1 MLNVNEFKSKI
12 SERGGLLDANRF
24 KVILPEVEGS
34 GLSGLDL
41 NLLCISVDMPGRQIT
56 TQPRRIGIKEEKV
69 ADGFAVDDVNIS
81 FYMPADGSI
90 KRYFETWA
98 ALVVPNRMG
107 IINYKIQYQKP
118 VTIEHLTRSGAV
130 SHTTSLIEAFP
141 TSLQP
146 IELSSE
152 TTNQLS
158 RYAVQ
163 LSYTDFTT
171 SGNDGTTPSLVRA
184 SSTVI

>member
-12 SERGGLLDANRF
+12 IERGGILDVNKF
-24 KVILPEVEGS
+24 KVILPQVQGS
-34 GLSGLDL
+34 GLSGEDL

-69 ADGFAVDDVNIS
+69 ADGFAVDDVNIT

-90 KRYFETWA
+90 KKYFETWA
-98 ALVVPNRMG
+98 ALAVPNRMG
-107 IINYKIQYQKP
+107 IVNYKVQYQKP

-141 TSLQP
+141 TSLQA

-171 SGNDGTTPSLVRA
+171 SGSDGTA
-184 SSTVI
+184 SSLLTI